1 MTESDKSVLLSIIR
15 RMHSEREL
23 APLMNLLKQEI
34 KELIRADLVSV
45 FGFDREACEL
55 RSFITIDN
63 QEIRF
68 DARLGVAG
76 AVAMSGETLNI
87 EDAPN
92 HPLFFTVVDSQ
103 TGYRTETV
111 LAVPIKNVRGEVI
124 GVCEGINKRGWD
136 LSRRTTWKSS
146 EAFAG
151 ARRQCDRNRAAH
163 RYALKEGAAQGKR
176 A

>member
-23 APLMNLLKQEI
+23 APLMHLLKQEI

-45 FGFDREACEL
+45 FGFDREKCEL

-76 AVAMSGETLNI
+76 AVAMSGEKPPAT
-87 EDAPN
+87 
-92 HPLFFTVVDSQ
+92 
-103 TGYRTETV
+103 
-111 LAVPIKNVRGEVI
+111 
-124 GVCEGINKRGWD
+124 
-136 LSRRTTWKSS
+136 
-146 EAFAG
+146 
-151 ARRQCDRNRAAH
+151 AA
-163 RYALKEGAAQGKR
+163 ES
-176 A
+176 